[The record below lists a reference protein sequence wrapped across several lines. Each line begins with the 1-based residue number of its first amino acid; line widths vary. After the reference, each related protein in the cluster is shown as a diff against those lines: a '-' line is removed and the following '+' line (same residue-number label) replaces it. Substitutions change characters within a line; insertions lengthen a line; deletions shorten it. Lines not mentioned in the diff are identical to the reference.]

1 MTPVSNVHPHLLG
14 EPMRPVFRQNFS
26 VFFGPLFGLLIS
38 LVVASQPATAA
49 SNQFVVIASNT
60 NNNQVPAGKT
70 FTGDQKITLIAGES
84 LTLISQTGKVVNLQG
99 PYSNA
104 ITPKGNTQGD
114 TTAKQSDSEK
124 SSIKDWPT
132 TLTKITKL
140 VTKDGNRTAVIGAS
154 RMVVPGPEGSTAI
167 DMTNDF
173 WFMNVDSSGDRCVR
187 SKDVFLWRDNPSQ
200 AINIDLRS
208 QDAKRTGIL
217 WKQHKYQMELPS
229 EFIKDGILIVMKID
243 KQPRRFNLH
252 VLPQWIKEKDLGK
265 VLLWMVNRNCTRQ
278 SQRLINSLQA
288 NM

>member
-1 MTPVSNVHPHLLG
+1 MH
-14 EPMRPVFRQNFS
+14 PVFRQIFS
-26 VFFGPLFGLLIS
+26 LFFGPIFALLIS
-38 LVVASQPATAA
+38 LVAVSQPAAAA

-60 NNNQVPAGKT
+60 NNNQVPTGKT

-84 LTLISQTGKVVNLQG
+84 VTLISQTGKVVNLQG
-99 PYSNA
+99 PYSNQ
-104 ITPKGNTQGD
+104 INPKPMAQKN
-114 TTAKQSDSEK
+114 AANEQSDSEK
-124 SSIKDWPT
+124 SSIKDWPS

-140 VTKDGNRTAVIGAS
+140 VTKDSNRTAVIGAS
-154 RMVVPGPEGSTAI
+154 RMVVPGSEGAAAI
-167 DMTNDF
+167 DMANDF
-173 WFMNVDSSGDRCVR
+173 WFMNVDSSGHRCVR

-200 AINIDLRS
+200 TINIDLRS
-208 QDAKRTGIL
+208 QDAKRTGVL
-217 WKQHKYQMELPS
+217 WKQNTYQMKLPS